1 MTVRAVA
8 CGKQAIDVFVSW
20 GWERPSCGFGIFFFC
35 TSETSREEAG
45 AERVVPDPLQRE
57 DAMFLQRRV
66 LWFACVVDGV
76 AVFMVRECSR
86 PFLSLELI
94 SGATLDSR
102 ERRSLHQR
110 GR

>member
-1 MTVRAVA
+1 MV
-8 CGKQAIDVFVSW
+8 
-20 GWERPSCGFGIFFFC
+20 FGIFFFC

-45 AERVVPDPLQRE
+45 AERAIPDPLQHE
-57 DAMFLQRRV
+57 DAMFLQWRA

-86 PFLSLELI
+86 LILSSELI
-94 SGATLDSR
+94 SGATPDSR